1 MIENGFMADSVASLL
16 IQPRS
21 RLIYLLALA
30 DSYKIIYLT
39 GEELGTPLLGVM
51 WSPEVMGGFYGQYL
65 SKAANLK

>member
-1 MIENGFMADSVASLL
+1 MIDNKYMVDSVASLF

-21 RLIYLLALA
+21 RLIYMLALA
-30 DSYKIIYLT
+30 DSYTIIYLM